1 LGALCVA
8 APAALHGQA
17 TLEVSGRVVRVAGG
31 DTVPVSGAGV
41 TLHRISRLEQGAVDS
56 ARTAGEG
63 RFRFRRAADTTAV
76 YLVSARFA
84 GIEYFGTPLRP
95 PGRSG
100 IQLLVSD
107 TSSSA
112 PVRLGARRVI
122 IRPPD
127 ESGTRLVVD
136 LFSLR
141 NDGPDTRVSPDGG
154 VPTWAI
160 VLPPGAVQAEV
171 QEGDVSP
178 TAVRFDGDTLAVL
191 APIGPGEKN
200 LMVSYRLPM
209 GLTAPS
215 WSAPADSFDIMVEEE
230 GAEVTGAGLQP
241 TEPMEVMDT
250 RLRRWTANP
259 PTSASPATVRFEEG
273 TVGERRALLLVA
285 GLTLL
290 AAGLGVAVSWRRR
303 SRPTGAAP
311 QMESVDPVGALAALD
326 SRYLGKEE
334 EVPPAEWAEYQRE
347 RARLMYAALAG
358 GRGRR

>member
-1 LGALCVA
+1 MA

-17 TLEVSGRVVRVAGG
+17 TLEVSGRIVRVAGG

-41 TLHRISRLEQGAVDS
+41 TLHRISRTEQGAVDS
-56 ARTAGEG
+56 AQTAADG

-84 GIEYFGTPLRP
+84 GIEYFGNPLRP
-95 PGRSG
+95 PGQSG

-141 NDGPDTRVSPDGG
+141 NDGPDTRVSPDGT

-209 GLTAPS
+209 GLTTPA

-230 GAEVTGAGLQP
+230 GADVTGAGLQP
-241 TEPMEVMDT
+241 TEPMVVMDT

-259 PTSASPATVRFEEG
+259 PTPDSPAAVRFEEG
-273 TVGERRALLLVA
+273 AGGERRALRLLA
-285 GLTLL
+285 GLILL
-290 AAGLGVAVSWRRR
+290 AAGIGAAVAWRRR
-303 SRPTGAAP
+303 PRRPGAAP
-311 QMESVDPVGALAALD
+311 HMATVDPVGALAALD
-326 SRYLGKEE
+326 ARYLDKQAQ
-334 EVPPAEWAEYQRE
+334 VPPAEWAEYQRE
-347 RARLMYAALAG
+347 RARLMNAALAG